1 MLPAA
6 FECVFHV
13 ACLSCVAAL
22 SGFETETP
30 VTPETSETLGAKM
43 EGEEDEFADGSAMQ
57 LARRLCDRI
66 HDAGD
71 APSVQLMTSLRM
83 DLERLR
89 VLVQA
94 QVRQSAF
101 QQMRHRME
109 RDLLVCE
116 SQSDQVDREANS
128 ARIADRQR
136 FLFERQQAQSGQAAA
151 AERAAASAAYVESA
165 LCSLCP
171 YVTQTSSGSAQLAK

>member
-1 MLPAA
+1 
-6 FECVFHV
+6 
-13 ACLSCVAAL
+13 
-22 SGFETETP
+22 
-30 VTPETSETLGAKM
+30 M
-43 EGEEDEFADGSAMQ
+43 EGEEEEVAEGDAMQ
-57 LARRLCDRI
+57 LARLLCDRI
-66 HDAGD
+66 QNAGD
-71 APSVQLMTSLRM
+71 APNAQIMASLRM

-94 QVRQSAF
+94 QVRQSTF
-101 QQMRHRME
+101 QQMRHRVE
-109 RDLLVCE
+109 RDILVCE

>member
-1 MLPAA
+1 
-6 FECVFHV
+6 
-13 ACLSCVAAL
+13 
-22 SGFETETP
+22 
-30 VTPETSETLGAKM
+30 M
-43 EGEEDEFADGSAMQ
+43 EGEEDESADGGAMQ